1 MTEPAVEGSQ
11 SEPPMHLGEYAGLV
25 VKNTFF
31 DCNTPQ
37 GSPSP
42 TRRRCRAMSAPSIP
56 RAMSTVLAQEEG
68 STGRLRPP
76 TPPLEEVNS
85 TPGSDVVPEMPSRVR
100 LGRYPSRYTDSDDFT
115 ADDDA
120 EVVHTP
126 AGCTWPATPEA
137 HNMPFFIPRTTG
149 TLLSGMRMSAMGGSA
164 AFGQKAAPKARAL
177 ALEAKAA
184 AQQPRMTAIA
194 QLQELL
200 QAVEYAEHFRYPPG
214 TSVLQWTYGEHQLA
228 PGQAVFRAVVAFLR
242 DGVAHHVSGEW
253 ERSKKLARQSAADA
267 ALVLLRDSRAPHNGN
282 ASTRV
287 FIDTAE
293 LVPTS
298 KVSTLPAASEDD
310 VQLLQQSC
318 NEMSL
323 PGVAW
328 SWQSSGDRSWKAMV
342 EIQVHNIPHT
352 FSGVACATQ
361 EAAKGDAA
369 RRTMWYL
376 EANGFE
382 GLYEPDGLKLL
393 SADCK
398 VSAPPSTWAR
408 SVDVSCA

>member
-25 VKNTFF
+25 VKNTFI

-42 TRRRCRAMSAPSIP
+42 TRRRCRAMSAPSLP
-56 RAMSTVLAQEEG
+56 RATSAVLEEDA
-68 STGRLRPP
+68 GRPRPP
-76 TPPLEEVNS
+76 SPPLDEVNTPP
-85 TPGSDVVPEMPSRVR
+85 GDVVPEMPVHSFR
-100 LGRYPSRYTDSDDFT
+100 LGRHPSRYADDDFA

-120 EVVHTP
+120 EAVHTP

-137 HNMPFFIPRTTG
+137 HNMPFFIPSSTG
-149 TLLSGMRMSAMGGSA
+149 TLLSGMRMAAIGGSA
-164 AFGQKAAPKARAL
+164 FGGQKAAPKARAL

-228 PGQAVFRAVVAFLR
+228 PGQAEFRAVVAFLR

-267 ALVLLRDSRAPHNGN
+267 ALVLLRDSCAPHNGN

-293 LVPTS
+293 LVC
-298 KVSTLPAASEDD
+298 KVSALPAASEDD
-310 VQLLQQSC
+310 VQLLQQICSR
-318 NEMSL
+318 MGL
-323 PGVAW
+323 PSARW
-328 SWQSSGDRSWKAMV
+328 SSQCTSDRSWQAMV
-342 EIQVHNIPHT
+342 EIRLHNIPHT
-352 FSGVACATQ
+352 FSGVSCANP
-361 EAAKGDAA
+361 EAAKGDVA

-376 EANGFE
+376 EAGDLE
-382 GLYEPDGLKLL
+382 GLYEPDVLKLL

-398 VSAPPSTWAR
+398 VSAPPSSWAR
-408 SVDVSCA
+408 SVDVSCK